1 MFKKYGELTLQE
13 LNDTAKGLADEKDLE
28 SLKVLANEN
37 GLDPDDA
44 TDYMEGMTETLATPM
59 TAAMG
64 RLSEEYREAVS
75 KSGSAWEVMPLK
87 TIYEM
92 AKTMVT
98 DTGFALHVMEKGKR
112 MDKIL
117 KAMKSEAQKGGKAV
131 CVCGTDKQL
140 RSLIKTYYEGDD
152 KKLKKEIKALM
163 EAGA

>member
-1 MFKKYGELTLQE
+1 MFEKYGELTLQE

-75 KSGSAWEVMPLK
+75 KSASPWEVMPLK

-98 DTGFALHVMEKGKR
+98 DSEFALNVMQKGKR
-112 MDKIL
+112 MNEIL
-117 KAMKSEAQKGGKAV
+117 ETMRNEAQKKGASA

-140 RSLIKTYYEGDD
+140 RSLIKTYYAGDE
-152 KKLKKEIKALM
+152 KKLKKEIKTLM
-163 EAGA
+163 EAGV